1 MLLVNDAAVD
11 GRAIGVDIED
21 RQKNSD
27 TARFHFESFILI
39 HLNDVCNRSVGRS
52 DD

>member
-1 MLLVNDAAVD
+1 MLAINDSAVD
-11 GRAIGVDIED
+11 RSAIGVDIED

-39 HLNDVCNRSVGRS
+39 QLNDVCNRSVGRS